1 MKKDIPIP
9 AEIFYDKRLG
19 HSERMVLIAL
29 YSFSNPT
36 TSIAKPSLKGLCLRA
51 GFKSQSSIK
60 TCLRNLEKHD
70 WIQVKAKKGSPNQY
84 KLSTQPIFGG
94 TLEEGRALPS
104 TTYSLTKLN
113 KHYLTHTHKIERAMN
128 SKDLATKIL
137 KKFNSV
143 RTKPMPVTM
152 DMMETWSSILSSLL
166 EEHSPER
173 ILQASDRCLM
183 RTSHWPSPS
192 SLVEQLEEM
201 GAPDVEGVTLVEY
214 RRQVSKI
221 SQFWWSAYRHADPS
235 VQGQVDRILERM
247 SR

>member
-104 TTYSLTKLN
+104 TTYSLTKLKQQALPN
-113 KHYLTHTHKIERAMN
+113 THTQDRESYEQQRPCHEDSEEVQLGQDETNAGHDGHDG
-128 SKDLATKIL
+128 DLVFDPVLALGGALTGKNPSGI
-137 KKFNSV
+137 
-143 RTKPMPVTM
+143 RPML
-152 DMMETWSSILSSLL
+152 DE
-166 EEHSPER
+166 
-173 ILQASDRCLM
+173 D
-183 RTSHWPSPS
+183 
-192 SLVEQLEEM
+192 
-201 GAPDVEGVTLVEY
+201 
-214 RRQVSKI
+214 
-221 SQFWWSAYRHADPS
+221 
-235 VQGQVDRILERM
+235 
-247 SR
+247 